1 MTKERRTSVHR
12 AIAIPAPRVLWL
24 LHFVAFALALTWFT
38 TAMAQAAPEMRIVLE
53 FAFDPR
59 PATAERRNVEVGTLE
74 VVASRLALA
83 GIGDAEIELRGSG
96 IAIILADGDD
106 RDVVLR
112 LARAPGVLSFHV
124 VTSAVGSDPS
134 AVIQLPDTADPAR
147 LYQVER
153 QASLE
158 GDIISDARVVND
170 VLGGPAIEIVFQP
183 DGAKDFEA
191 VTAAHVGDQLAIV
204 VDGVVMSAPTIQEAI
219 RGGTARISGG
229 FSAGEAGIL
238 AAILG
243 AGPLPARMMLVAE
256 SVEAMPRRSDV
267 EKPLPV
273 ASDR

>member
-12 AIAIPAPRVLWL
+12 AIAIAPRALWL
-24 LHFVAFALALTWFT
+24 AFALALTWFT
-38 TAMAQAAPEMRIVLE
+38 TAMAQAEAAPEMRIVLE

-59 PATAERRNVEVGTLE
+59 PATAERRNVEVATLE

-83 GIGDAEIELRGSG
+83 GMGDAEIELRGSR

-106 RDVVLR
+106 RNIVLR

-124 VTSAVGSDPS
+124 VTSAAGSDPS

-147 LYQVER
+147 LYQVAR

-158 GDIISDARVVND
+158 GDIISGARVVND

-219 RGGTARISGG
+219 PGGTARISGG
-229 FSAGEAGIL
+229 FSEGEAGIL

-243 AGPLPARMMLVAE
+243 AGPLPARMILVAE
-256 SVEAMPRRSDV
+256 SVEAIPRRSDV